1 MTAQTTDRVD
11 LDRPAPPAPELFAPG
26 DLLWDLNGHAL
37 FAATTGSAF
46 ILQVMHPAI
55 GTVVDQRSSY
65 RTDPWGRAAR
75 SFSSV
80 QTWIYGG
87 QTALDEGNRLRR
99 MHRTLNATDEHGHT
113 HHALAAEPWAWV
125 PLTAY
130 HATLTYSRY
139 FLPRPLTGEQEQR
152 AYREVLRMCR
162 ILQVPERMLPPTPA
176 AYWAYFD
183 DMIENTLVDHPTAH
197 NVLATAAKAPPPFGL
212 PGPLRAL
219 WAPVRTVGSELN
231 RLVTVGTLPPAARAK
246 LRLSWSRA
254 DELEL
259 RAFGQLAGRV
269 NAALPERVRYLP
281 IAYHARRAARAQQR
295 FAQVL
300 ASRPM

>member
-1 MTAQTTDRVD
+1 
-11 LDRPAPPAPELFAPG
+11 
-26 DLLWDLNGHAL
+26 
-37 FAATTGSAF
+37 
-46 ILQVMHPAI
+46 
-55 GTVVDQRSSY
+55 
-65 RTDPWGRAAR
+65 
-75 SFSSV
+75 
-80 QTWIYGG
+80 
-87 QTALDEGNRLRR
+87 
-99 MHRTLNATDEHGHT
+99 
-113 HHALAAEPWAWV
+113 
-125 PLTAY
+125 
-130 HATLTYSRY
+130 
-139 FLPRPLTGEQEQR
+139 
-152 AYREVLRMCR
+152 
-162 ILQVPERMLPPTPA
+162 
-176 AYWAYFD
+176 YFD